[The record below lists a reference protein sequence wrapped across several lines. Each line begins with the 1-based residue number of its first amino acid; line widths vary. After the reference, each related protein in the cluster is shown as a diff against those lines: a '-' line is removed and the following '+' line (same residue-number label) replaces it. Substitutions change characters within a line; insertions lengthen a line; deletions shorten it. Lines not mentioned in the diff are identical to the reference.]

1 MSNPFSRRKSTTSS
15 ANADD
20 LFEKLKHH
28 DPEWLLATLSERW
41 THLQGQSHRDAHD
54 HEDGDAEALP
64 RRPLLDRLRRKS
76 QQSHDSVT
84 KPIWTFDVTSSRL
97 PRDLVVSDHVAFV
110 RGHDWASTELGP
122 MSSWSLELRRLVNM
136 CLVDP
141 RPAAVW
147 WTKSRII
154 IYNERY
160 ATILGKR
167 HPRSLGQSLAEAWP
181 ELVGSFD
188 QHFDQSEESGHSTS
202 GDNAFYI
209 TERNGYCEELWA
221 SWAILPVT
229 AENGGTGFYN
239 AVFET
244 TKQVMTERRMGT
256 LVLLGRCTSAAKGTQ
271 DFWKEV
277 VRGLEPNHYDVP
289 FAALYA
295 AASPDTAMHH
305 PGGLSEQWEAHS
317 QTSKTPSDKSSS
329 FSNRQWTL
337 EGMLGLPSNCE
348 GLPSRIDNETAADSL
363 TPSLRQALSSG
374 KITLLRV
381 EDNTFPKGLRG
392 VAKSR
397 AFGDDCTAAVL
408 CPVGPTNR
416 ENPLGFMLI
425 GINPRHAYDDDYRTF
440 IKILSRQMATS
451 IASVVLA
458 EEELKR
464 SREAAALATQD
475 RIRLSEQLEV
485 TKQQA
490 KDSEVR
496 FRRMTELAPMAMF
509 HFDEL
514 GNVLYANETWFE
526 LTQHPR
532 DAFYPLSWYNVIHE
546 GDHGLMDRERAKLTA
561 GDRVHFELRLKR
573 PFVTE
578 ETLNGEPIIGETWI
592 LAAAYADK
600 TEDGTVKGILGCL
613 TDISRQKWAEDFQA
627 RRTEEAV
634 ELKRQQENFM
644 DMTSHEA
651 RNPLSA
657 ITLCAES
664 ILTSLK
670 ELLKNSDNTIA
681 LQRDILETHLESAE
695 IIMAC
700 AQHQKRIIDDVLT
713 LSKLDSGLLVIC
725 PVEVQPDEI
734 IKQALKMFDSEL
746 LKSEIHL
753 EYELLPT
760 YQTLNIDWVRLDPS
774 RLLQI
779 LINLL
784 TNAIKFTT
792 NSETRRIVVSVGA
805 SITRPNNFNDG
816 LQFLADPNPRDP
828 SSPPLDDEVY
838 LTIAVK
844 DTGRGITSDE
854 MKHLFQRFMQASPKT
869 YIKYGGS
876 GLGLFISREL
886 ASRQGGQIG
895 VASQAGAGSTFAF
908 YVRAHRCS
916 APVAKSARKSSTFT
930 ADPNARKRSKASI
943 LTGAATA
950 EEELQSHVTSE
961 LAARKA
967 GELDDLA
974 TTELHL
980 LVVEDNL
987 VNQKVMS
994 KQLERA
1000 GYVVSVANHGH
1011 EALDHIRKTRFA
1023 NPANGKPQDVVLMD
1037 VEMPIMD
1044 GLTCARRIRE
1054 MEAEGSLQ
1062 GHVPVVAVT
1071 ANARA
1076 EQQAAA
1082 LEAGMD
1088 SVVTKPFRMLELL
1101 PELERVRKLL
1111 APESA

>member
-1 MSNPFSRRKSTTSS
+1 MVATSAFLLLDNHLRTLHLLLPLFLPLGNQTHNTSIRPQRPAHLTSYECSLPPCHTAHSSMSNPFARRKSIPSP
-15 ANADD
+15 ANVDD

-41 THLQGQSHRDAHD
+41 SNHHGHSPSADHD
-54 HEDGDAEALP
+54 HDETETLP
-64 RRPLLDRLRRKS
+64 RRPLLERLKRRS
-76 QQSHDSVT
+76 QLSHDSNNTT
-84 KPIWTFDVTSSRL
+84 KPIWTFDVTSTKL
-97 PRDLVVSDHVAFV
+97 PRDLLASDHVAFV
-110 RGHDWASTELGP
+110 RSHDWASTELGP
-122 MSSWSLELRRLVNM
+122 MSSWSVELRRLVNM

-147 WTKSRII
+147 WTKSRNM

-160 ATILGKR
+160 ATILGNR
-167 HPRSLGQSLAEAWP
+167 HPRALGQSLAQAWP
-181 ELVGSFD
+181 ELVGSFEE
-188 QHFDQSEESGHSTS
+188 HFREAEETGKSNS

-244 TKQVMTERRMGT
+244 TKQVLTERRMST
-256 LVLLGRCTSAAKGTQ
+256 LVLLGRCTSAAKDTQ
-271 DFWKEV
+271 DFWKQA

-289 FAALYA
+289 FAAFYA
-295 AASPDTAMHH
+295 AAGPESAMHH
-305 PGGLSEQWEAHS
+305 QNALSEQWEANS
-317 QTSKTPSDKSSS
+317 QTSRSQSDKSSN
-329 FSNRQWTL
+329 FTNRQWTL
-337 EGMLGLPSNCE
+337 EGMLGLPSNCG
-348 GLPSRIDNETAADSL
+348 GLPSRIDTETAADNL
-363 TPSLRQALSSG
+363 TPLLRQALASG
-374 KITLLRV
+374 KITLLSTK
-381 EDNTFPKGLRG
+381 DNTFPKDLRG

-397 AFGDDCTAAVL
+397 AFGDECTTAVL

-425 GINPRHAYDDDYRTF
+425 GINPRHAYDDDYKTF

-464 SREAAALATQD
+464 SREAAALAAQD

-490 KDSEVR
+490 KDNETR
-496 FRRMTELAPMAMF
+496 FSRMTELAPMAMF

-546 GDHGLMDRERAKLTA
+546 RDHELMDREWAKLTA
-561 GDRVHFELRLKR
+561 GDPVHFELRLKR
-573 PFVTE
+573 PFITE
-578 ETLNGEPIIGETWI
+578 ETLNGEAVMGDTWI

-600 TEDGTVKGILGCL
+600 KEDGTVKGILGCL
-613 TDISRQKWAEDFQA
+613 TDISRQKWSEDFQA
-627 RRTEEAV
+627 RRTEEAI

-664 ILTSLK
+664 ILTSLN
-670 ELLKNSDNTIA
+670 ELLDNKKSSIE
-681 LQRDILETHLESAE
+681 LQRDVLETHLESAE

-725 PVEVQPDEI
+725 PVEVQPVET

-792 NSETRRIVVSVGA
+792 NSETRKIVVSVGA
-805 SITRPNNFNDG
+805 SIDRPNNFNEG
-816 LQFLADPNPRDP
+816 LQYLADPNPRDP
-828 SSPPLDDEVY
+828 SSPPLDDEIY

-876 GLGLFISREL
+876 GLGLFVS
-886 ASRQGGQIG
+886 
-895 VASQAGAGSTFAF
+895 
-908 YVRAHRCS
+908 
-916 APVAKSARKSSTFT
+916 
-930 ADPNARKRSKASI
+930 RSKALPRKNI
-943 LTGAATA
+943 L
-950 EEELQSHVTSE
+950 LKIPPDQ
-961 LAARKA
+961 
-967 GELDDLA
+967 
-974 TTELHL
+974 
-980 LVVEDNL
+980 
-987 VNQKVMS
+987 
-994 KQLERA
+994 
-1000 GYVVSVANHGH
+1000 
-1011 EALDHIRKTRFA
+1011 
-1023 NPANGKPQDVVLMD
+1023 P
-1037 VEMPIMD
+1037 
-1044 GLTCARRIRE
+1044 
-1054 MEAEGSLQ
+1054 
-1062 GHVPVVAVT
+1062 
-1071 ANARA
+1071 
-1076 EQQAAA
+1076 
-1082 LEAGMD
+1082 
-1088 SVVTKPFRMLELL
+1088 
-1101 PELERVRKLL
+1101 
-1111 APESA
+1111 